1 MVVRSLLATCL
12 SAYWQTFSLVQVDF
26 FFCAIGGLPQP
37 VLRINVEL
45 RGSQRR
51 EITRRGI
58 GMLITLKRVLLTGL
72 FLACAPRFGAA
83 TPITWDF
90 EGEIFFS
97 GVSDLPVGTP
107 VSIEWSFDD
116 EQPNACPAGD
126 PGGLYRGMSATVVLG
141 DFTYTTSGFF
151 VPGRLPSACT
161 GAWPDCGSRIG
172 AARSYSLAGRGWCRP
187 RHSRRGCS
195 GWRTLPVTHCRPR
208 PPTRR
213 GLSCRTGFPHMA
225 RLR

>member
-1 MVVRSLLATCL
+1 
-12 SAYWQTFSLVQVDF
+12 
-26 FFCAIGGLPQP
+26 
-37 VLRINVEL
+37 
-45 RGSQRR
+45 
-51 EITRRGI
+51 
-58 GMLITLKRVLLTGL
+58 MLITLKRVLLTGL

-161 GAWPDCGSRIG
+161 GAWPDRELRLPDWSGPLVLPSGTRLVPSSPFPPG
-172 AARSYSLAGRGWCRP
+172 LFWMEDSPGNSLPTAPPDEARLIVSNWFPPHGPVEIVEAEMHAVPEPGSLALVATGCVGACLRRRRSGRRANP
-187 RHSRRGCS
+187 S
-195 GWRTLPVTHCRPR
+195 L
-208 PPTRR
+208 
-213 GLSCRTGFPHMA
+213 
-225 RLR
+225 